1 MSYKAAKSQD
11 IGFPEII
18 AAAAV
23 SLREYLPS
31 TFSLT
36 LGSEK
41 SDDAWRRQWQP
52 VSKRK
57 PPNGG
62 WDWPACR
69 SSRSKDPT
77 CFCAAMWCRNGS
89 ELCSLLLLRL
99 NKTACRIEMV
109 EGSPNSQHSMRGLV
123 IPVALELAAMYA
135 QAQGRREVW
144 LCSPANDMLLWF
156 LINDYG
162 FELASPKNGNPF
174 CRREV

>member
-1 MSYKAAKSQD
+1 MNYSVTKSND
-11 IGFPEII
+11 IDIQEII

-23 SLREYLPS
+23 SLKQYLPS
-31 TFSLT
+31 SFYLT
-36 LGSEK
+36 QGSEK

-52 VSKRK
+52 NSERK

-69 SSRSKDPT
+69 LARGRDPARLS
-77 CFCAAMWCRNGS
+77 AAMWCRNGS
-89 ELCSLLLLRL
+89 ELCGLVLMGL
-99 NKTACRIEMV
+99 NSTACRIEMV
-109 EGSPNSQHSMRGLV
+109 EGSPHSNHSMKGLV

-135 QAQGRREVW
+135 QAKGRREVW

-162 FELASPKNGNPF
+162 FELASPKKGKSF